1 MIAPENKSIGCLD
14 DLAEA
19 AREEQRLLALAE
31 SGLLEAQKVPV
42 FEQATLAAA
51 DFLETPICIAGLL
64 DKDRHW
70 LKATVGLSEL
80 GHMTQLPSPCQMKRS
95 QSFCARVVESGQV
108 LAVRDTAAHPAFAH
122 LSLVREYGVRAY
134 LGVPLLTEEGHCLG
148 ALAVMDL
155 APRTFTRK
163 QIQFLELTAR
173 WMISEFEL
181 QRLKSSLPLR
191 RLATQL
197 LEHSHP
203 PTPPVTA
210 SPLLNPVKAELLTY
224 LTQDLRT
231 PLTSVMGMTS
241 VLSRGIYGPLT
252 NKQKEYLGIIND
264 SGRYLLSQVE
274 AILAL
279 ETLSDSSPAVGQTA
293 ADIEMLCQQVINAL
307 EQDASRREQE
317 IRLSVEPG
325 NRIWV
330 LDKIKVQQ
338 MLYHLVF
345 SVIQAATPG
354 SIVRIHACRKLTGL
368 NIAVWVS
375 HPWLGEGIPLADLA
389 SCPLSVPSRPNP
401 DAAPPESSELLAPGE
416 LSASVAGGDSVL
428 VPQKAESGYAP
439 AQSGLGVLVEP
450 ETFAPAKGQFLA
462 ALRSR
467 ESLGLLLS
475 CLLAEIQGGDITI
488 QGSSESGYRYTVSL
502 PQL

>member
-1 MIAPENKSIGCLD
+1 MIAPENKGIGCLE

-42 FEQATLAAA
+42 FEEATQAAA

-70 LKATVGLSEL
+70 LKAAVGMSEL
-80 GHMTQLPSPCQMKRS
+80 GHMTQLPPPCQIKRS
-95 QSFCARVVESGQV
+95 ESFCARVVESGQV
-108 LAVRDTAAHPAFAH
+108 LAVRDTAAHPAFSH
-122 LSLVREYGVRAY
+122 LSLVQEYGVRAY
-134 LGVPLLTEEGHCLG
+134 LGVPLLTESGHCLG

-173 WMISEFEL
+173 WTMSELEL
-181 QRLKSSLPLR
+181 QQLKSSLPLR

-197 LEHSHP
+197 LQNSHQS
-203 PTPPVTA
+203 TPPVTP
-210 SPLLNPVKAELLTY
+210 SSLLNPVKAEMLTH

-241 VLSRGIYGPLT
+241 VLRRGIYGPLT

-264 SGRYLLSQVE
+264 SGRHLLSQVE

-279 ETLSDSSPAVGQTA
+279 EKLSDSSPAVQQTA

-338 MLYHLVF
+338 MLYHLVY
-345 SVIQAATPG
+345 SVIQAATTG
-354 SIVRIHACRKLTGL
+354 SVVRIHVCRKLTGL
-368 NIAVWVS
+368 KIAVWVS
-375 HPWLGEGIPLADLA
+375 HPWLGEGIPLADIS
-389 SCPLSVPSRPNP
+389 SCSLSRPSLPTP
-401 DAAPPESSELLAPGE
+401 DAAPPDCNDLLAPAE
-416 LSASVAGGDSVL
+416 LPDSEAGGDSVL
-428 VPQKAESGYAP
+428 EPHKSDNGHAP
-439 AQSGLGVLVEP
+439 AQSSLGVLVEP
-450 ETFAPAKGQFLA
+450 ETFEKALPT
-462 ALRSR
+462 LRSR

>member
-1 MIAPENKSIGCLD
+1 MIAPENKGISCLN

-31 SGLLEAQKVPV
+31 SGLLEAQTVPV
-42 FEQATLAAA
+42 FEEAIQATA

-64 DKDRHW
+64 DKDWHW
-70 LKATVGLSEL
+70 LKAGVGMSEL
-80 GHMTQLPSPCQMKRS
+80 GHMTQLPPPCQIKRS
-95 QSFCARVVESGQV
+95 ESFCARVVESGQV
-108 LAVRDTAAHPAFAH
+108 LAIRDTAAHPAVCH
-122 LSLVREYGVRAY
+122 LSLVREYGIRAY
-134 LGVPLLTEEGHCLG
+134 LGVPLLTEGGHCLG

-173 WMISEFEL
+173 WTMSELDLE
-181 QRLKSSLPLR
+181 RLKSNLPLS

-197 LEHSHP
+197 FRDRQQ
-203 PTPPVTA
+203 PTSLVTA
-210 SPLLNPVKAELLTY
+210 SLLLNPVKAEMLTH
-224 LTQDLRT
+224 LTQDLRN

-252 NKQKEYLGIIND
+252 NKQREYLGIIND

-279 ETLSDSSPAVGQTA
+279 EALSESSAAVGQTA
-293 ADIEMLCQQVINAL
+293 ADIEMLCQQAIGAL
-307 EQDASRREQE
+307 EIDASRREQQ

-338 MLYHLVF
+338 MLYHLVY

-354 SIVRIHACRKLTGL
+354 SIVRIHVCRKLTGL

-375 HPWLGEGIPLADLA
+375 HPWLGEGIPLADLS
-389 SCPLSVPSRPNP
+389 SCPLSVPSRPAP
-401 DAAPPESSELLAPGE
+401 DAALPDSRELLTPEE
-416 LSASVAGGDSVL
+416 LSASEAAGDSFKVSH
-428 VPQKAESGYAP
+428 KSDNGHGP

-450 ETFAPAKGQFLA
+450 ETLEKALP

>member
-1 MIAPENKSIGCLD
+1 MIAPENKEIGCLD

-42 FEQATLAAA
+42 FEEATQAAA

-70 LKATVGLSEL
+70 LKAAVGMSDL
-80 GHMTQLPSPCQMKRS
+80 GQMTQLPPPCQMKRS
-95 QSFCARVVESGQV
+95 ESFCARVVESGQV
-108 LAVRDTAAHPAFAH
+108 LAIRDTAAHPAFSH
-122 LSLVREYGVRAY
+122 LSLVQEYGIRAY
-134 LGVPLLTEEGHCLG
+134 LGVPLLTEDGHCLG

-173 WMISEFEL
+173 WSMSEFDR
-181 QRLKSSLPLR
+181 QQLKSSLSVR
-191 RLATQL
+191 HLATQL
-197 LEHSHP
+197 LGDSHQ
-203 PTPPVTA
+203 PTPPVPQ
-210 SPLLNPVKAELLTY
+210 SPLLNPVKAELLTH
-224 LTQDLRT
+224 LMQDLRT

-264 SGRYLLSQVE
+264 SGRHLLSQVE

-279 ETLSDSSPAVGQTA
+279 EKLSDSSLAVHQTA
-293 ADIEMLCQQVINAL
+293 TDIEMVCQQVINAL

-338 MLYHLVF
+338 LLYHLVF

-354 SIVRIHACRKLTGL
+354 GIIRIHVCRKLTGL

-375 HPWLGEGIPLADLA
+375 HPWLGEGIPLAELS
-389 SCPLSVPSRPNP
+389 SCSLSLPSLPNP
-401 DAAPPESSELLAPGE
+401 DAAPPDSSDLLAPEE
-416 LSASVAGGDSVL
+416 LSDLPHKSDNGH
-428 VPQKAESGYAP
+428 AP
-439 AQSGLGVLVEP
+439 AQSSLGVLVEP
-450 ETFAPAKGQFLA
+450 ETFAPAKCQFLA

-488 QGSSESGYRYTVSL
+488 QGSSESGYRYTVTL